1 MILNSFAEEFHN
13 REVEQYGEKVASS
26 LGLKR
31 ESKAKNEYVTWMESH
46 KIMSFTQS
54 DNISEI
60 FDEMYNL
67 ISEANRIP
75 LTDKIIIEESDLA
88 GILDDLKEAIPKEVK
103 SATRLLEE
111 QKAIVTKAHEEAD
124 NIVLQAKT
132 EADRI
137 LELAKSESER
147 LMRQEE
153 ISKQAEAFAEDV
165 KSTALRNQQEMKDEA
180 DAYVERVKHD
190 VLQYADDMLGYLSG
204 SLQSALQAVNDNRA
218 SVNAERESVMSSRP
232 QRDMELLAMEEEED
246 EE

>member
-1 MILNSFAEEFHN
+1 MMIDRSTSATLD
-13 REVEQYGEKVASS
+13 R
-26 LGLKR
+26 
-31 ESKAKNEYVTWMESH
+31 
-46 KIMSFTQS
+46 
-54 DNISEI
+54 I

-190 VLQYADDMLGYLSG
+190 VLQYAGLF
-204 SLQSALQAVNDNRA
+204 
-218 SVNAERESVMSSRP
+218 ER
-232 QRDMELLAMEEEED
+232 
-246 EE
+246 

>member
-1 MILNSFAEEFHN
+1 MMIDRSTSATLD
-13 REVEQYGEKVASS
+13 R
-26 LGLKR
+26 
-31 ESKAKNEYVTWMESH
+31 
-46 KIMSFTQS
+46 
-54 DNISEI
+54 I

-137 LELAKSESER
+137 LELAKSER

-204 SLQSALQAVNDNRA
+204 SLQSALQAENDNRA

>member
-1 MILNSFAEEFHN
+1 MMIDRSTSATLD
-13 REVEQYGEKVASS
+13 R
-26 LGLKR
+26 
-31 ESKAKNEYVTWMESH
+31 
-46 KIMSFTQS
+46 
-54 DNISEI
+54 I

-218 SVNAERESVMSSRP
+218 SVNAERESVMSSR
-232 QRDMELLAMEEEED
+232 
-246 EE
+246 

>member
-1 MILNSFAEEFHN
+1 MMIDRSTSATLD
-13 REVEQYGEKVASS
+13 R
-26 LGLKR
+26 
-31 ESKAKNEYVTWMESH
+31 
-46 KIMSFTQS
+46 
-54 DNISEI
+54 I

-180 DAYVERVKHD
+180 ERVKHD

>member
-1 MILNSFAEEFHN
+1 MMIDRSTSATLD
-13 REVEQYGEKVASS
+13 R
-26 LGLKR
+26 
-31 ESKAKNEYVTWMESH
+31 
-46 KIMSFTQS
+46 
-54 DNISEI
+54 I

-67 ISEANRIP
+67 ISEASRIP

-88 GILDDLKEAIPKEVK
+88 SILDDLKEAIPKEVK

-111 QKAIVTKAHEEAD
+111 QKAIVVKAQEEAD

-147 LMRQEE
+147 LMRKEE

-165 KSTALRNQQEMKDEA
+165 KSTALRNQQQMKEEA
-180 DAYVERVKHD
+180 EAYAEHIKHD
-190 VLQYADDMLGYLSG
+190 VLQYADDMLGYLGG
-204 SLQSALQAVNDNRA
+204 SLQSALQAVADNRA
-218 SVNAERESVMSSRP
+218 SVNAERDNILSERA
-232 QRDMELLAMEEEED
+232 QHDEDMLTIDDED

>member
-1 MILNSFAEEFHN
+1 MMIDRSTSATLD
-13 REVEQYGEKVASS
+13 R
-26 LGLKR
+26 
-31 ESKAKNEYVTWMESH
+31 
-46 KIMSFTQS
+46 
-54 DNISEI
+54 I

-180 DAYVERVKHD
+180 DVERVKHD

>member
-1 MILNSFAEEFHN
+1 MMIDRSTSATLD
-13 REVEQYGEKVASS
+13 R
-26 LGLKR
+26 
-31 ESKAKNEYVTWMESH
+31 
-46 KIMSFTQS
+46 
-54 DNISEI
+54 I

-75 LTDKIIIEESDLA
+75 LTDKIIIEESNLA

-111 QKAIVTKAHEEAD
+111 QKAIVTKAHE
-124 NIVLQAKT
+124 

>member
-1 MILNSFAEEFHN
+1 MMIDRSTSATLD
-13 REVEQYGEKVASS
+13 R
-26 LGLKR
+26 
-31 ESKAKNEYVTWMESH
+31 
-46 KIMSFTQS
+46 
-54 DNISEI
+54 I

-165 KSTALRNQQEMKDEA
+165 KSTALRNQQ
-180 DAYVERVKHD
+180 
-190 VLQYADDMLGYLSG
+190 
-204 SLQSALQAVNDNRA
+204 
-218 SVNAERESVMSSRP
+218 
-232 QRDMELLAMEEEED
+232 
-246 EE
+246 

>member
-1 MILNSFAEEFHN
+1 MMIDRSTSATLD
-13 REVEQYGEKVASS
+13 R
-26 LGLKR
+26 
-31 ESKAKNEYVTWMESH
+31 
-46 KIMSFTQS
+46 
-54 DNISEI
+54 I

-165 KSTALRNQQEMKDEA
+165 KSTALRYQQEMKDEA

>member
-1 MILNSFAEEFHN
+1 MMIDRSTSATLD
-13 REVEQYGEKVASS
+13 R
-26 LGLKR
+26 
-31 ESKAKNEYVTWMESH
+31 
-46 KIMSFTQS
+46 
-54 DNISEI
+54 I

-137 LELAKSESER
+137 LELAKS
-147 LMRQEE
+147 LNFDE
-153 ISKQAEAFAEDV
+153 IITVGPHFKE
-165 KSTALRNQQEMKDEA
+165 
-180 DAYVERVKHD
+180 
-190 VLQYADDMLGYLSG
+190 
-204 SLQSALQAVNDNRA
+204 
-218 SVNAERESVMSSRP
+218 VNASGVAFLTTQDLINYLTGNDIHSQNILLKASRGIAL
-232 QRDMELLAMEEEED
+232 EKALEFIK
-246 EE
+246 

>member
-1 MILNSFAEEFHN
+1 MMIDRSTSATLD
-13 REVEQYGEKVASS
+13 R
-26 LGLKR
+26 
-31 ESKAKNEYVTWMESH
+31 
-46 KIMSFTQS
+46 
-54 DNISEI
+54 I

-124 NIVLQAKT
+124 NIVL
-132 EADRI
+132 
-137 LELAKSESER
+137 LAKSESER

>member
-1 MILNSFAEEFHN
+1 MMIDRSTSATLD
-13 REVEQYGEKVASS
+13 R
-26 LGLKR
+26 
-31 ESKAKNEYVTWMESH
+31 
-46 KIMSFTQS
+46 
-54 DNISEI
+54 I

-111 QKAIVTKAHEEAD
+111 QKAIVTKAH

>member
-1 MILNSFAEEFHN
+1 MMIDRSTSATLD
-13 REVEQYGEKVASS
+13 R
-26 LGLKR
+26 
-31 ESKAKNEYVTWMESH
+31 
-46 KIMSFTQS
+46 
-54 DNISEI
+54 I

-111 QKAIVTKAHEEAD
+111 QKAIVTKAHE
-124 NIVLQAKT
+124 